1 MRSAGQGWTKE
12 PNIYFTRVLGFFFKI
27 LSYNSAFA
35 SIGINV
41 NVQYYGHG
49 SVNAGTA

>member
-1 MRSAGQGWTKE
+1 MTRCGQPVKAE
-12 PNIYFTRVLGFFFKI
+12 LRNLISFSPYH
-27 LSYNSAFA
+27 SAFA

-41 NVQYYGHG
+41 SVHYYGYG

>member
-12 PNIYFTRVLGFFFKI
+12 PNIYSTRVFGFFFTVQ
-27 LSYNSAFA
+27 SYNSAFA

-41 NVQYYGHG
+41 SVQYYGHG
-49 SVNAGTA
+49 SVNAGIA